1 MKKWKFGLIAGAI
14 LSSLALTACGN
25 SGSDSTSANQG
36 TEKQETQ
43 EVRMGYFPNLDHAP
57 AIVGVKKEIFATN
70 LEGTKVNTQI
80 FPDGNA
86 FMDALNSGN
95 LDIGYVGPGPAITR
109 FMQGNDVVILSSAAN
124 GATLIVAREDAGIET
139 IEDLSGKSFC
149 TPGIGCTHDV
159 QLEKMMLE
167 IGLKSNRIGGDV
179 VHQKQNPANVQ
190 ALFESKQMDAAAV
203 PEPWG
208 TYLVETTGAKVIA
221 EWDQVAWGET
231 LPSVVLV
238 SSKKFV
244 QENPEL
250 VKKFLK
256 AHAESIDYVNNNKE
270 ESITSI
276 NDTLY
281 ELTQKRLPG
290 NVLTKSWDR
299 MKFTSD
305 VHTDALQDWANAS
318 YELKFI
324 KEKPKLDGLV
334 DTSLM
339 DAIAKK

>member
-1 MKKWKFGLIAGAI
+1 MKKWKFGFLTGA
-14 LSSLALTACGN
+14 LVSSLFLGACGN
-25 SGSDSTSANQG
+25 NANEQATGSDST
-36 TEKQETQ
+36 EKQEI
-43 EVRMGYFPNLDHAP
+43 RMGYFPNLDHAP
-57 AIVGVKKEIFATN
+57 AIVGVKKEIFSKE
-70 LEGTKVNTQI
+70 LEGTKIDTQV

-86 FMDALNSGN
+86 FMDQLNAGT
-95 LDIGYVGPGPAITR
+95 LDIGYVGPGPAISR
-109 FMQGNDVVILSSAAN
+109 FMQGNDVVILASAAN
-124 GATLIVAREDAGIET
+124 GATLIVARPDSGIERV
-139 IEDLSGKSFC
+139 EDLSGKSFC

-159 QLEKMMLE
+159 QLEKMMLDL
-167 IGLKSNRIGGDV
+167 GLKSNRIGGDV

-190 ALFESKQMDAAAV
+190 ALFEAKQMDAAAV

-238 SSKKFV
+238 STKKFV
-244 QENPEL
+244 QENPET

-256 AHAESIDYVNNNKE
+256 AHTESIDFVNNNKE
-270 ESITSI
+270 ESIQAI

-281 ELTQKRLPG
+281 ELTQKKLPES
-290 NVLTKSWDR
+290 VLTKSWDR

-305 VHTDALQDWANAS
+305 VHTAALQEWADAS

-324 KEKPKLDGLV
+324 KEEPKLDGLV
-334 DTSLM
+334 DTSLIQEV
-339 DAIAKK
+339 AHK

>member
-1 MKKWKFGLIAGAI
+1 MKKWKLGFLAGA
-14 LSSLALTACGN
+14 LMSSLFLGACGN
-25 SGSDSTSANQG
+25 NANEQGSGAGS
-36 TEKQETQ
+36 EKQEI
-43 EVRMGYFPNLDHAP
+43 RMGYFPNLDHAP
-57 AIVGVKKEIFATN
+57 AIVGVKKEIFAKD
-70 LEGTKVNTQI
+70 LEGTKVATQV

-95 LDIGYVGPGPAITR
+95 LDIGYVGPGPAISR
-109 FMQGNDVVILSSAAN
+109 FMQGNDVVILASAAN
-124 GATLIVAREDAGIET
+124 GATLIVARPDSGIEKV
-139 IEDLSGKSFC
+139 EDLSGKSFC

-159 QLEKMMLE
+159 QLEKMMLDL
-167 IGLKSNRIGGDV
+167 GLKSNRIGGDV

-256 AHAESIDYVNNNKE
+256 AHQESVDFVNTNKE
-270 ESITSI
+270 ESIKAI

-281 ELTQKRLPG
+281 ELTQKRLPE

-305 VHTDALQDWANAS
+305 VHTQALQEWADAS

-324 KEKPKLDGLV
+324 KEEPKLDGLV
-334 DTSLM
+334 DTSL
-339 DAIAKK
+339 IQEVVKK

>member
-1 MKKWKFGLIAGAI
+1 MKKWKLGFLAGA
-14 LSSLALTACGN
+14 LVSSLFLAACGN
-25 SGSDSTSANQG
+25 SANEQASGEGGS
-36 TEKQETQ
+36 EKQEI
-43 EVRMGYFPNLDHAP
+43 RMGYFPNLDHAP
-57 AIVGVKKEIFATN
+57 AIVGVNKGIFAKD
-70 LEGTKVNTQI
+70 LEGTNIQTQV

-95 LDIGYVGPGPAITR
+95 LDIGYVGPGPAISR
-109 FMQGNDVVILSSAAN
+109 FMQGNDVVILASAAN
-124 GATLIVAREDAGIET
+124 GATLVVARPDSGIET
-139 IEDLSGKSFC
+139 VADLSGKSFC
-149 TPGIGCTHDV
+149 TPGIGCTHNV
-159 QLEKMMLE
+159 QLEKMMLD
-167 IGLKSNRIGGDV
+167 IGLTSNRIGGDV
-179 VHQKQNPANVQ
+179 IHQKQNPANVQ

-221 EWDQVAWGET
+221 EWDEVAWGET

-244 QENPEL
+244 QENPET

-256 AHAESIDYVNNNKE
+256 AHTESIDFVNNNKD
-270 ESITSI
+270 ESIKAI

-281 ELTQKRLPG
+281 ELTQKRLPET
-290 NVLTKSWDR
+290 VLTKSWDR

-305 VHTDALQDWANAS
+305 VHTDALQEWADAS

-324 KEKPKLDGLV
+324 KDEPKLDGLV
-334 DTSLM
+334 DTSLIEQ
-339 DAIAKK
+339 IAQK